1 MKTKEKMAFFTLI
14 ELLIVIAIIAILA
27 AMLVKIVLNL
37 ILPIDLQPAQ
47 GGDYSR
53 NFHLVFPIHGIISA
67 LAFGFYTIMTVVIVS
82 SPLDNW
88 TKGLITAIVNFIGTY
103 FVKFVEMNVRK
114 QRLGLVDVVIFKK
127 NIEYATEFLNNNGIW
142 FSQTPISNS
151 ESTMFHIYSNT
162 QDESR
167 LIRKLLA
174 KFNAKYVVVES
185 KSL

>member
-1 MKTKEKMAFFTLI
+1 MLKYFALFWTNAMNALDI
-14 ELLIVIAIIAILA
+14 ELLVLF
-27 AMLVKIVLNL
+27 IVLTVVNV
-37 ILPIDLQPAQ
+37 ILNTARTIITVK
-47 GGDYSR
+47 GGMFWSS
-53 NFHLVFPIHGIISA
+53 FIAAI
-67 LAFGFYTIMTVVIVS
+67 AFGFYVVVIVYTVCDL
-82 SPLDNW
+82 PLW
-88 TKGLITAIVNFIGTY
+88 LKAVITAIANFVGTY
-103 FVKFVEMNVRK
+103 LVKFVEMKVRK
-114 QRLGLVDVVIFKK
+114 QRLWLVDVVIFKK

>member
-1 MKTKEKMAFFTLI
+1 MNALDI
-14 ELLIVIAIIAILA
+14 ELLVLF
-27 AMLVKIVLNL
+27 IVLTVVNV
-37 ILPIDLQPAQ
+37 ILNTARTIITVK
-47 GGDYSR
+47 GGMFWSS
-53 NFHLVFPIHGIISA
+53 FIAAI
-67 LAFGFYTIMTVVIVS
+67 AFGFYVVVIVYTVCDL
-82 SPLDNW
+82 PLW
-88 TKGLITAIVNFIGTY
+88 LKAVITAIANFVGTY
-103 FVKFVEMNVRK
+103 LVKFVEMKVRK
-114 QRLGLVDVVIFKK
+114 QRLWLVDVVIFKK